1 MKMIR
6 VKFNKGSKFLE
17 KELPRDHVFYAFK
30 NEDQPYENQT
40 ILIVDDCAGWRNQH
54 IIVNNQTGI
63 SSSNNFVVEPADLT
77 AI

>member
-6 VKFNKGSKFLE
+6 VKFHKNSMFLE
-17 KELPRDHVFYAFK
+17 KDLPRDHIFYAFK
-30 NEDQPYENQT
+30 NEDQPYENQS

-63 SSSNNFVVEPADLT
+63 SCSNNFVVDPIELASL
-77 AI
+77 

>member
-1 MKMIR
+1 MIR
-6 VKFNKGSKFLE
+6 VKFNKNSNFLE
-17 KELPRDHVFYAFK
+17 KELPRDHIFYAFK

-54 IIVNNQTGI
+54 VIVNNQTGI
-63 SSSNNFVVEPADLT
+63 SSSNNFVVEPTDLA